1 MSCRSKENG
10 KLKII
15 LQQKNK
21 IIKRT
26 KRKEKSSMSRKMKKR
41 GFVARTHTDTHT
53 HAYTVKVESNEN

>member
-41 GFVARTHTDTHT
+41 GFVARIQTHTRTQ
-53 HAYTVKVESNEN
+53 

>member
-41 GFVARTHTDTHT
+41 GFVARIHTDTHT
-53 HAYTVKVESNEN
+53 RIHSKS